1 MNVPIALKARLPRVN
16 RFELSKQLFAYI
28 SLLPVLAIYAILRII
43 PISQSFMYSL
53 YKSKMVNPQAK
64 FIGLGHYKSL
74 LNDELF
80 LLAIRN
86 TTLFAVF
93 VVFFS
98 VVIALG
104 LAVLLAGKVRF
115 GGLYEALYFIPVIT
129 PMVPVSV
136 VWKWIYDPT
145 YGLLNYFLSWFGIGP
160 VGWLTYPQ
168 TAMYAIIIM
177 SVWKV
182 IGYNMVIFLV
192 GIKNIPSIYYE
203 AASIDGANSW
213 DLFWRIT
220 LPLLRPIL
228 LYVLVTSTISAYNVF
243 TQVYVMTLGSQAAPG
258 RAVRVLVFDIY
269 ENGFRYFRMG
279 YASTE
284 AVILTIIVLALTLIQ
299 FRTMGE
305 QA

>member
-192 GIKNIPSIYYE
+192 GIRDIPETYYE
-203 AASIDGANSW
+203 AAMIDGASSW
-213 DLFWRIT
+213 QLFRHIT
-220 LPLLRPIL
+220 IPLLRPIL
-228 LYVLVTSTISAYNVF
+228 LFVTVISTINAYNVF
-243 TQVYVMTLGSQAAPG
+243 TQVYIMTVGAQGAPG
-258 RAVRVLVFDIY
+258 NAVRVLVYDMY
-269 ENGFRYFRMG
+269 ENAFRYFKWG
-279 YASTE
+279 YASAE
-284 AVILTIIVLALTLIQ
+284 AVVLFLIVLALTLIQ
-299 FRTMGE
+299 FKVIRSE
-305 QA
+305 

>member
-86 TTLFAVF
+86 TTVFAVF

-192 GIKNIPSIYYE
+192 GIRDIPETYYE
-203 AASIDGANSW
+203 AAMIDGASSW
-213 DLFWRIT
+213 QLFRHIT
-220 LPLLRPIL
+220 IPLLRPIL
-228 LYVLVTSTISAYNVF
+228 LFVTVISTINAYNVF
-243 TQVYVMTLGSQAAPG
+243 TQVYIMTVGAQGAPG
-258 RAVRVLVFDIY
+258 NAVRVLVYDMY
-269 ENGFRYFRMG
+269 ENAFRYFKWG
-279 YASTE
+279 YASAE
-284 AVILTIIVLALTLIQ
+284 AVVLFLIVLALTLIQ
-299 FRTMGE
+299 FKVIRSE
-305 QA
+305 